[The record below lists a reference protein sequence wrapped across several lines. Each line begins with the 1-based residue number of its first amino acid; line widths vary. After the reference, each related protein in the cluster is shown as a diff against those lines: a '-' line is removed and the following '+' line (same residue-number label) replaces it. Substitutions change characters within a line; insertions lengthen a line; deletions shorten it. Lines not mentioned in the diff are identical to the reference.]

1 MNNRTN
7 SMIDRI
13 DNYIDSK
20 LPQSEEAQERRKRR
34 IIRPVAAI
42 ALSATLLGGY
52 KLMEHTTAE
61 PTFSET
67 TTLYVVER
75 GDGTMRA
82 AEQVQGVASVDIRAV
97 THHIENMPENAAV
110 LEDGLQPGEVLVIP
124 ESVEK

>member
-1 MNNRTN
+1 MNNRMN
-7 SMIDRI
+7 SMIGRI

-20 LPQSEEAQERRKRR
+20 LPQSEEARERRKKRL
-34 IIRPVAAI
+34 IRPVAI
-42 ALSATLLGGY
+42 VALAATIFGGY

-67 TTLYVVER
+67 TTTYTVEP

-82 AEQVQGVASVDIRAV
+82 AEQVQGVASVDIRAA
-97 THHIENMPENAAV
+97 THYIENMPENTTV